1 MRLHSVRNS
10 CGCLLAA
17 LLFRRPRDLQ
27 PNPRRDRARRCA
39 SRSRYSAHSSTIAK
53 WRSTTPRDSN
63 TTPRRTHTGTS
74 LQPIGG
80 RGGGSAGKNKA
91 PLSRATCLGSHR
103 VLGGHRG
110 PAIPPP
116 RARGVKRRNNQGA
129 LLQDYVWSQ
138 PRVYAGPPRRV
149 DPAAPV
155 EEPPPRKYVPVVA
168 DLLEAAARE
177 FRFVPQQPQSEI
189 EYKRA
194 YARVAAA
201 AGIMKDQAVRIY
213 AFEASGNGKYDVQA
227 GLEYPR
233 PGAQAVSTA
242 LGYNQLLST
251 NSVELLAEKGNQFV
265 ATLQAKAAGLSGDA
279 RDALV
284 RKIAVL
290 KAMIAFSRTVPDTW
304 SAHDRLA
311 NTSKGLAIHALNL
324 DIDVGPLLQTQK
336 LLDSIVYARKQGYDA
351 TLTAAEL
358 EMMNL
363 TGDGNGIDMIMM
375 PPAWRER
382 VPTANF
388 FQPGGYARNPI
399 AGRSGVVSKLLATT
413 NARMDE
419 EVRLQGAKDLAAVFK

>member
-1 MRLHSVRNS
+1 LLSSPSQPFAAEPAEKRAPMRVAQSIFGVFEYNRKVVEYN
-10 CGCLLAA
+10 AA
-17 LLFRRPRDLQ
+17 RQQYEAEADAYWDLVA
-27 PNPRRDRARRCA
+27 NNRRARA
-39 SRSRYSAHSSTIAK
+39 A
-53 WRSTTPRDSN
+53 
-63 TTPRRTHTGTS
+63 
-74 LQPIGG
+74 
-80 RGGGSAGKNKA
+80 
-91 PLSRATCLGSHR
+91 
-103 VLGGHRG
+103 
-110 PAIPPP
+110 
-116 RARGVKRRNNQGA
+116 KRRNNQGA
-129 LLQDYVWSQ
+129 LLQDYVLSQ
-138 PRVYAGPPRRV
+138 PPVYAGPPRPV
-149 DPAAPV
+149 DPNAPV
-155 EEPPPRKYVPVVA
+155 EEPAPRKYVPVVT
-168 DLLEAAARE
+168 DLLDAAARE

-201 AGIMKDQAVRIY
+201 AGITKEQAVRIY
-213 AFEASGNGKYDVQA
+213 AFESSGNGKYDVQA

-251 NSVELLAEKGNQFV
+251 NSVELLAEKGNQFIK
-265 ATLQAKAAGLSGDA
+265 TLQAKAAGLSGDA
-279 RDALV
+279 KDALV

-290 KAMIAFSRTVPDTW
+290 KAMIAFSRTVPDSW

-324 DIDVGPLLQTQK
+324 DIDIGPLLQTQK
-336 LLDSIVYARKQGYDA
+336 LLDSIVFARKQGYDA

-399 AGRSGVVSKLLATT
+399 AGRSGVVAKLLATT
-413 NARMDE
+413 NTRMDE
-419 EVRLQGAKDLAAVFK
+419 EIRLQGAKDLAAAFK

>member
-17 LLFRRPRDLQ
+17 LLLSPPQGFAAEPAENSNASMRVAQSIFAAIEYRRKLAEY
-27 PNPRRDRARRCA
+27 NAARQQYDAEADAYWSSVTDQR
-39 SRSRYSAHSSTIAK
+39 RSRAA
-53 WRSTTPRDSN
+53 
-63 TTPRRTHTGTS
+63 
-74 LQPIGG
+74 
-80 RGGGSAGKNKA
+80 
-91 PLSRATCLGSHR
+91 
-103 VLGGHRG
+103 
-110 PAIPPP
+110 
-116 RARGVKRRNNQGA
+116 KRRGSGDIR
-129 LLQDYVWSQ
+129 LEDYVLAQ
-138 PRVYAGPPRRV
+138 PPVYSGPPRPV
-149 DPAAPV
+149 DPSALI

-168 DLLEAAARE
+168 DLLEAAAQE

-201 AGIMKDQAVRIY
+201 AGITRDQAVRIY
-213 AFEASGNGKYDVQA
+213 AFESSGNGKYDVQA

-233 PGAQAVSTA
+233 PGAQAISTA

-251 NSVELLAEKGNQFV
+251 NSVELLAEKGDQFIK
-265 ATLQAKAAGLSGDA
+265 ALQAKATGSSAEAKAELQ
-279 RDALV
+279 

-290 KAMIAFSRTVPDTW
+290 KAMVAFSRTVPDSW

-311 NTSKGLAIHALNL
+311 NTSKGLAIHAMNL
-324 DIDVGPLLQTQK
+324 DLDVGPLLQTQK
-336 LLDSIVYARKQGYDA
+336 LLDSIVFARKQGYDA
-351 TLTAAEL
+351 ALTAAEL

-363 TGDGNGIDMIMM
+363 TGDGNGIDMIKM
-375 PPAWRER
+375 PAAWRER

-399 AGRSGVVSKLLATT
+399 ASRNNVVSKLLATT

-419 EVRLQGAKDLAAVFK
+419 EVKLQGAKDLAGLFK

>member
-17 LLFRRPRDLQ
+17 LLLLPSQGVAAEPAENSNPSMRVAQSIFDAFEYRRKVAEY
-27 PNPRRDRARRCA
+27 NAARQQYDAEVDAYWSSVADKR
-39 SRSRYSAHSSTIAK
+39 RSRAA
-53 WRSTTPRDSN
+53 
-63 TTPRRTHTGTS
+63 
-74 LQPIGG
+74 
-80 RGGGSAGKNKA
+80 
-91 PLSRATCLGSHR
+91 
-103 VLGGHRG
+103 
-110 PAIPPP
+110 
-116 RARGVKRRNNQGA
+116 KRRGSEDIRIE
-129 LLQDYVWSQ
+129 DYVLTQ
-138 PRVYAGPPRRV
+138 PPVYSGPPRPV
-149 DPAAPV
+149 DPSAPV

-168 DLLEAAARE
+168 DLLEAAAQE
-177 FRFVPQQPQSEI
+177 FKFVPQQPQNEL

-201 AGIMKDQAVRIY
+201 AGITKEQAVRIY
-213 AFEASGNGKYDVQA
+213 AFESSGNGKYDVQA

-233 PGAQAVSTA
+233 PGAQAISTA

-251 NSVELLAEKGNQFV
+251 NSVELLAEKGDQFIR
-265 ATLQAKAAGLSGDA
+265 ALQAKTAASSA
-279 RDALV
+279 EAKAALLK
-284 RKIAVL
+284 KIAVL
-290 KAMIAFSRTVPDTW
+290 KAMIAFSRTVPDSW

-311 NTSKGLAIHALNL
+311 NTPKGWGIHALNL

-336 LLDSIVYARKQGYDA
+336 LLDSIVFARKQGYDA

-363 TGDGNGIDMIMM
+363 TGDGNGIDMIKM
-375 PPAWRER
+375 PAAWRER

-399 AGRSGVVSKLLATT
+399 AGRANVVSKLLATT

-419 EVRLQGAKDLAAVFK
+419 EVRLQGAKDLAALFK

>member
-17 LLFRRPRDLQ
+17 LLLLSSQGVAAERAENSNPSMRVAQSIFDAFGYRRKLAEY
-27 PNPRRDRARRCA
+27 NAARQQYDAEVDAYWSSVADKR
-39 SRSRYSAHSSTIAK
+39 RSRAA
-53 WRSTTPRDSN
+53 
-63 TTPRRTHTGTS
+63 
-74 LQPIGG
+74 
-80 RGGGSAGKNKA
+80 
-91 PLSRATCLGSHR
+91 
-103 VLGGHRG
+103 
-110 PAIPPP
+110 
-116 RARGVKRRNNQGA
+116 KRRSSEDIRIE
-129 LLQDYVWSQ
+129 DYVLTQ
-138 PRVYAGPPRRV
+138 PPVYSGPPRPV
-149 DPAAPV
+149 DPSAPI

-168 DLLEAAARE
+168 DLLEAAAQE
-177 FRFVPQQPQSEI
+177 FRFVPQQPQNEL

-201 AGIMKDQAVRIY
+201 AGITRDQAVRIY

-233 PGAQAVSTA
+233 PGAQAISTA

-251 NSVELLAEKGNQFV
+251 NSVELLAEKGDQFIR
-265 ATLQAKAAGLSGDA
+265 ALQAKAASSSA
-279 RDALV
+279 EAKAALLK
-284 RKIAVL
+284 KIAVL
-290 KAMIAFSRTVPDTW
+290 KAMIAFSRTVPDSW

-311 NTSKGLAIHALNL
+311 NTPKGWGIHALNL

-336 LLDSIVYARKQGYDA
+336 LLDSIVFARKQGYDA

-363 TGDGNGIDMIMM
+363 TGDGNGIDMIKM
-375 PPAWRER
+375 PAAWRER
-382 VPTANF
+382 VPTTNF

-399 AGRSGVVSKLLATT
+399 AGRANVVSKLLATT

-419 EVRLQGAKDLAAVFK
+419 EVRLQGAKDLAALFK

>member
-17 LLFRRPRDLQ
+17 LLLLPSQGFAAEPAENSNPSMRVAQSIFDAFEYRRKVVEY
-27 PNPRRDRARRCA
+27 NAARQQYDAEVDAYWSAVADKR
-39 SRSRYSAHSSTIAK
+39 RSRAA
-53 WRSTTPRDSN
+53 
-63 TTPRRTHTGTS
+63 
-74 LQPIGG
+74 
-80 RGGGSAGKNKA
+80 
-91 PLSRATCLGSHR
+91 
-103 VLGGHRG
+103 
-110 PAIPPP
+110 
-116 RARGVKRRNNQGA
+116 KRRGSEDIRIE
-129 LLQDYVWSQ
+129 DYVLAQ
-138 PRVYAGPPRRV
+138 PPVYSGPPRPV
-149 DPAAPV
+149 DPSAPV

-168 DLLEAAARE
+168 DLLEAAAQE
-177 FRFVPQQPQSEI
+177 FRFVPQHPQNEL

-201 AGIMKDQAVRIY
+201 AGITKEQAVRIY
-213 AFEASGNGKYDVQA
+213 AFESSGNGKYDVQA

-233 PGAQAVSTA
+233 PGAQAISTA

-251 NSVELLAEKGNQFV
+251 NSVELLAEKGDQFIR
-265 ATLQAKAAGLSGDA
+265 ALQAKATASSA
-279 RDALV
+279 EAKAALLK
-284 RKIAVL
+284 KIAVL
-290 KAMIAFSRTVPDTW
+290 KAMIAFSRTVPDSW

-311 NTSKGLAIHALNL
+311 NTPKGWGIHALNL

-336 LLDSIVYARKQGYDA
+336 LLDSIVFARKQGYDA

-363 TGDGNGIDMIMM
+363 TGDGNGIDMIKM
-375 PPAWRER
+375 PAAWRER

-399 AGRSGVVSKLLATT
+399 AGRANVISKLLATT

-419 EVRLQGAKDLAAVFK
+419 EVRLQGAKDLAALFK

>member
-17 LLFRRPRDLQ
+17 LLLLPSQGVAAEPAENSNPSMRVAQSIFDAFEYRRKVAEY
-27 PNPRRDRARRCA
+27 NAARQQYDAEVDAYWSAVADKR
-39 SRSRYSAHSSTIAK
+39 RSRAA
-53 WRSTTPRDSN
+53 
-63 TTPRRTHTGTS
+63 
-74 LQPIGG
+74 
-80 RGGGSAGKNKA
+80 
-91 PLSRATCLGSHR
+91 
-103 VLGGHRG
+103 
-110 PAIPPP
+110 
-116 RARGVKRRNNQGA
+116 KRRA
-129 LLQDYVWSQ
+129 SEDIRIEDYVLTQ
-138 PRVYAGPPRRV
+138 PPVYSGPPRPV
-149 DPAAPV
+149 DPSAPI

-168 DLLEAAARE
+168 DLLEAAAQE
-177 FRFVPQQPQSEI
+177 FSFVPQQPQNEI

-201 AGIMKDQAVRIY
+201 AGITRDQAVRIY

-233 PGAQAVSTA
+233 PGAQAISTA

-251 NSVELLAEKGNQFV
+251 NSVELLAEKGDQFIR
-265 ATLQAKAAGLSGDA
+265 ALQAKAAASSTEA
-279 RDALV
+279 KAALLK
-284 RKIAVL
+284 KIAVL
-290 KAMIAFSRTVPDTW
+290 KAMIAFSRTVPDSW

-311 NTSKGLAIHALNL
+311 NTPKGWGIHALNL

-336 LLDSIVYARKQGYDA
+336 LLDSIVFARKQGYDA

-363 TGDGNGIDMIMM
+363 TGDGNGIDMIKM
-375 PPAWRER
+375 PAAWRER
-382 VPTANF
+382 VPTTNF

-399 AGRSGVVSKLLATT
+399 AGRANVVSKLLATT

-419 EVRLQGAKDLAAVFK
+419 EVRLQGAKDLAALFK

>member
-1 MRLHSVRNS
+1 MRLHSIRNS

-17 LLFRRPRDLQ
+17 SLLSLPQ
-27 PNPRRDRARRCA
+27 GVAAEPSENPKAPMRVAQSIFAAIEYNRKVAEYNAARQQYDAEADAYWSSVADQR
-39 SRSRYSAHSSTIAK
+39 RSR
-53 WRSTTPRDSN
+53 N
-63 TTPRRTHTGTS
+63 G
-74 LQPIGG
+74 
-80 RGGGSAGKNKA
+80 
-91 PLSRATCLGSHR
+91 
-103 VLGGHRG
+103 
-110 PAIPPP
+110 
-116 RARGVKRRNNQGA
+116 KRRGNQD
-129 LLQDYVWSQ
+129 LRIDDYVLTQ
-138 PRVYAGPPRRV
+138 PPVYAGPPRPV
-149 DPAAPV
+149 DPYAPM

-201 AGIMKDQAVRIY
+201 AGITREQAVRIY
-213 AFEASGNGKYDVQA
+213 AFESSGNGKYDVQA

-233 PGAQAVSTA
+233 PGAQAISTA

-251 NSVELLAEKGNQFV
+251 NSVELLAEKGDQFIR
-265 ATLQAKAAGLSGDA
+265 ALQAKAAGLTGDA
-279 RDALV
+279 REALQ

-290 KAMIAFSRTVPDTW
+290 KAMIAFSRTVPDSW

-324 DIDVGPLLQTQK
+324 DLDVGPLLQTQK
-336 LLDSIVYARKQGYDA
+336 LLDSVVFARKQGHQA
-351 TLTAAEL
+351 TLAAAEL

-363 TGDGNGIDMIMM
+363 TGDGNGIDMIRM
-375 PPAWRER
+375 PSAWRER

-419 EVRLQGAKDLAAVFK
+419 EVRLQGAKDLAALFK